1 MFTRVYVML
10 KLSTLTLFAGFLLV
24 ACTSLPVE
32 KSKDYSTVL
41 SNTGSTYLGQTISPY
56 ADQHPG
62 LTGLHPLNTGTSSL
76 TARLVLIAKAEK
88 SLDVQYYIWHD
99 DMTGKLMFKALL
111 DAADRGVRVRLL
123 LDDMDTTGKDVT
135 LAALD
140 SHPNLELRLFNPFS
154 SRSSRL
160 MDFATDLGRVN
171 HRMHNKSLTA
181 DNQVT
186 IVGGRN
192 IGNEYF
198 QAGEHV
204 QFADL
209 DTLAIGSAVD
219 EVSRAFD
226 LYWNHRYVI
235 SFRHFYP
242 EYNAGKT
249 LEQLHVE
256 LEENY
261 AKVKSSLYAEAIK
274 EDYDEL
280 FTRMEQLDWH
290 WGRAATIYDDPIKI
304 ESDDNREQTHLGA
317 KLSEIVGHTRKELV
331 IVSPYFVPGTRF
343 VEYIAG
349 MEQRGIDVKILTN
362 SLAATDVAAVHS
374 GYMGYRIDLLSAGA
388 EIFEYKPAVNS
399 VDLSSKFKAGSSS
412 GASLH
417 AKTLAIDGRWIFIG
431 SFNVDP
437 RSAVW
442 NTEIGIIAE
451 APGLAGRLSEGFEGQ
466 VKELAFELKFHPPRR
481 AYVRPPLRVKQRYHR
496 GSLEWLEYDEGK
508 VTRFNKEPYTAAW
521 QRFLVSLIALLPIEN
536 QL

>member
-1 MFTRVYVML
+1 MFTRIYVML
-10 KLSTLTLFAGFLLV
+10 KLVVLTLFAGFLLA
-24 ACTSLPVE
+24 ACTGLPVE
-32 KSKDYSTVL
+32 KGKVYSTVL

-62 LTGLHPLNTGTSSL
+62 LTGLHPLKTGTSAL
-76 TARLVLIAKAEK
+76 IARLVLIAKAEQ

-123 LDDMDTTGKDVT
+123 LDDMDTKGKDAL

-140 SHPNLELRLFNPFS
+140 SHPNLELRLFNPFN
-154 SRSSRL
+154 SRSRRL

-181 DNQVT
+181 DNQAT

-219 EVSRAFD
+219 EVSQAFD
-226 LYWNHRYVI
+226 LYWNHRYVL
-235 SFRHFYP
+235 SFKHFYP
-242 EYNAGKT
+242 EYDAGMT
-249 LEQLHVE
+249 LGQLRVE
-256 LEENY
+256 LRENY
-261 AKVKSSLYAEAIK
+261 QQVKTSSYAEAIR
-274 EDYDEL
+274 EAYDEL
-280 FTRMEQLDWH
+280 SERMDELDWH

-304 ESDDNREQTHLGA
+304 EGDENREQTHLGA
-317 KLSEIVGHTRKELV
+317 KLSKIIGHTKRELV
-331 IVSPYFVPGTRF
+331 MVSPYFVPGRRF
-343 VEYIAG
+343 VDYIVG
-349 MEQRGIDVKILTN
+349 MEQEGIDVKILTN
-362 SLAATDVAAVHS
+362 SLAATDVAAVHA
-374 GYMGYRIDLLSAGA
+374 GYMGYRMDLLAAGA
-388 EIFEYKPAVNS
+388 EIFEYKPGVNS
-399 VDLSSKFKAGSSS
+399 VDISSKFKVGSSS

-417 AKTLAIDGRWIFIG
+417 AKTLTIDGRWIFIG
-431 SFNVDP
+431 SFNIDP

-451 APGLAGRLSEGFEGQ
+451 APGLAGALSEGFKGKLKEFAF
-466 VKELAFELKFHPPRR
+466 ELAFYPSSR
-481 AYVRPPLRVKQRYHR
+481 AYVRPPLRVKQRYRR
-496 GSLEWLEYDEGK
+496 GRLEWLEYEAGK
-508 VTRFNKEPYTAAW
+508 ITRFNKEPYTAGW
-521 QRFLVSLIALLPIEN
+521 QRLLVSLIALLPIEN